1 MRFRTRNAETTKA
14 ALLRAGADAFAQHGF
29 DGATLEEIAEAA
41 DVNKAMVA
49 YYFGDKAG
57 LFQAILEE
65 AVEYILA
72 RVARDV
78 DSLAQPDA
86 QLAAYISALGE
97 MMAARPFFP
106 SMVLRDFQSG
116 RFQQDP
122 ALLQRLLKFS
132 QITHRIMTDGEAR
145 GVFRPADHHMMHLTI
160 VGSLAYFVAS
170 QRFRDDVGSLPMPT
184 TDPKVMPELK
194 DFVGHLAQTILRS
207 LRA

>member
-1 MRFRTRNAETTKA
+1 MRFRARNAEATKA
-14 ALLRAGADAFAQHGF
+14 ALMRAGANAFALQGF
-29 DGATLEEIAEAA
+29 DGATLEQIAEAA

-72 RVARDV
+72 RVAREV

-106 SMVLRDFQSG
+106 SMVLKDFQSG
-116 RFQQDP
+116 RFQRDP

-132 QITHRIMTDGEAR
+132 QITHRIMADGEAR
-145 GVFRPADHHMMHLTI
+145 GVFQTVDHHMMHLTI

-170 QRFRDDVGSLPMPT
+170 QRFRDDVSNLQTPTAGPQAMPGL
-184 TDPKVMPELK
+184 EE
-194 DFVGHLAQTILRS
+194 FIGHLTQTVLRS